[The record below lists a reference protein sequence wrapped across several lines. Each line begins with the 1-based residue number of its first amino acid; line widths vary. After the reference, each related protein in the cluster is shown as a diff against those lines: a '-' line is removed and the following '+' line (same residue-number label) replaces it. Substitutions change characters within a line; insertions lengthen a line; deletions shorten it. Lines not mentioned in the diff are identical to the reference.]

1 MAYEE
6 HGMQEIIDVLR
17 RVHRGESVSAIAR
30 VSGRSRS
37 TVQRWTA
44 IALELGWTKSVE
56 PDETL
61 AIEVLRRSRPGRPP
75 EKSETSTLLEPHR
88 ERVREWLRLDTP
100 GSRGLSL
107 VKIHRLLARDGVSV
121 PYSSL
126 HRWAVSELGFSD
138 KRRITVRVADVAPGE
153 VAEVDY
159 GRLGPVFDRGSE
171 RRRLAWALVVTLAH
185 SRHVYV
191 HVGFSQTVGD
201 LVDGLES
208 AWEFFGGVPARVVL
222 DNLKAA
228 VSKPDRYDPYFQRT
242 FDEYAHYRGF
252 VIDAAPV
259 RMPTGKP
266 HVERS
271 IQYLRDSF
279 FLGETWLDLEH
290 VQRDAIRWC
299 REVAGLRVHG
309 TTRLR
314 PLEVFEALERAAL
327 RPIARDRFDPP
338 VWARCKV
345 HPDHHIIFAKAL
357 YSVPTR
363 YVGTEVEVRADRG
376 LVRVF
381 ARGELIK
388 THPRQRVGGR
398 ATDYDD
404 YPKQLAP
411 YAMRD
416 PDRMIADAR
425 HLGEHIGRFM
435 TELLAGPLPWARLRQ
450 AQKLLRLAARHGR
463 DALERSCA
471 RALAFGL
478 VDVRRVE
485 RIVLQGL
492 DRLGQQPERSTP
504 APVITLPRFLR
515 SPKSFVHDT
524 TKEKNRDGDQAFATH
539 DPEET
544 SAVGH
549 PADAAGPHR
558 SRTQDQD
565 E

>member
-1 MAYEE
+1 
-6 HGMQEIIDVLR
+6 MQEILDVLR
-17 RVHRGESVSAIAR
+17 RIHRGEGASAIER
-30 VSGRSRS
+30 VTGRSRS
-37 TVQRWTA
+37 TVRRWTA
-44 IALELGWTKSVE
+44 VAIELGWSRDAE
-56 PDETL
+56 PSEEL
-61 AIEVLRRSRPGRPP
+61 ALEVLRRSRPGRPP
-75 EKSETSTLLEPHR
+75 AKSETSVMLEPHR
-88 ERVREWLRLDTP
+88 ARVREWLRLDDPST
-100 GSRGLSL
+100 RGISL
-107 VKIHRLLARDGVSV
+107 VKVHRLLARDKVIV

-126 HRWAVSELGFSD
+126 HRWVVSELGFSD
-138 KRRITVRVADVAPGE
+138 KRRITVRVADVPPGD

-171 RRRLAWALVVTLAH
+171 RRRIAWALVVTLVH
-185 SRHVYV
+185 SRHTYV
-191 HVGFSQTVGD
+191 HVGFAQTVGD

-242 FDEYAHYRGF
+242 FDEYARWRGF

-279 FLGETWLDLEH
+279 FLGEEWLDLEH
-290 VQRDAIRWC
+290 VQREAITWC
-299 REVAGLRVHG
+299 RDVAGGRVHG
-309 TTRLR
+309 TTRRR
-314 PLEVFEALERAAL
+314 PLEVFEQVERAAL
-327 RPIARDRFDPP
+327 RPIARERFDPP

-345 HPDHHIIFAKAL
+345 HPDHHVIFGKAL

-363 YVGTEVEVRADRG
+363 YVGDEVEVRADRG
-376 LVRVF
+376 LVRLF

-388 THPRQRVGGR
+388 THPRQPIGGR

-404 YPKQLAP
+404 YPKELAP

-425 HLGEHIGRFM
+425 HLGDHIGRFM

-463 DALERSCA
+463 DALDRGCA
-471 RALAFGL
+471 RARAFSL
-478 VDVRRVE
+478 IDVRRVE

-492 DRLGQQPERSTP
+492 DRLGQTPEPSTP
-504 APVITLPRFLR
+504 ASVITLPRFLR

-524 TKEKNRDGDQAFATH
+524 SSPRY
-539 DPEET
+539 
-544 SAVGH
+544 S
-549 PADAAGPHR
+549 R
-558 SRTQDQD
+558 S
-565 E
+565 